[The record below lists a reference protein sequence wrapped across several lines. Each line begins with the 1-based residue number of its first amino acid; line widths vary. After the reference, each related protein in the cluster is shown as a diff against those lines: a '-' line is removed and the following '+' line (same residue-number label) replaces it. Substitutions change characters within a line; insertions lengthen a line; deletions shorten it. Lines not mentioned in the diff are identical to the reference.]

1 MKEIKE
7 LKQSTLLKTLEN
19 QITSAPRTEQKNN
32 FGLSQILG
40 NTLANTAQIWLMSF
54 VYEAYTEP
62 GNVQVE
68 HLSQKMDLIME
79 PYAGC
84 LKPQIIPWVSTY

>member
-19 QITSAPRTEQKNN
+19 QITSAPRTEHKNN

-40 NTLANTAQIWLMSF
+40 NTLANTAQI
-54 VYEAYTEP
+54 
-62 GNVQVE
+62 
-68 HLSQKMDLIME
+68 
-79 PYAGC
+79 
-84 LKPQIIPWVSTY
+84 

>member
-40 NTLANTAQIWLMSF
+40 NTLANTAQI
-54 VYEAYTEP
+54 
-62 GNVQVE
+62 
-68 HLSQKMDLIME
+68 
-79 PYAGC
+79 
-84 LKPQIIPWVSTY
+84 